1 MNARPPRH
9 AICDHRVSCDHRKR
23 PVFVVSHWCQ
33 PATITGS
40 QDAALLP
47 DQVSPNTVADIYVDA
62 DATEY
67 T

>member
-1 MNARPPRH
+1 M
-9 AICDHRVSCDHRKR
+9 SCDHRKR